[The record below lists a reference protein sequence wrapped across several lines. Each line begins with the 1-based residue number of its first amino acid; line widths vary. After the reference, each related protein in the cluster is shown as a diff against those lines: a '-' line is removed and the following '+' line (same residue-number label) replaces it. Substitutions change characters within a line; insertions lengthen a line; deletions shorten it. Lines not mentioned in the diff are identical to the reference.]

1 MRALILAVLLFIGS
15 DAIAESSYPEHSIPK
30 TCMGYVVADKQTFAD
45 GLIFN
50 GMSPGLC
57 SQILIRSNNKDAVL
71 DRCLLGGYSG
81 EGGQA
86 FHLKADSD
94 SGRSRAAFR

>member
-71 DRCLLGGYSG
+71 DRCLLGG
-81 EGGQA
+81 GG
-86 FHLKADSD
+86 L
-94 SGRSRAAFR
+94 SR